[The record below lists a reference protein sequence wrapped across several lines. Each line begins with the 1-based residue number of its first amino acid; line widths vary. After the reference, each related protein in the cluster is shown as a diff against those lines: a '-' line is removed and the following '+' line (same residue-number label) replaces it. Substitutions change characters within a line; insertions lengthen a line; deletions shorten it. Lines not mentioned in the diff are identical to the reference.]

1 MVPSV
6 SRVEGEGRLHV
17 VVRGDQV
24 EEARLS
30 IFEAPR
36 FFERLVVGRD
46 ANEVI
51 DIVAR
56 ICGICPVAYQLTVAQ
71 GFERLYGVTLDPDVQ
86 RLRRLLYWGEWLQSH
101 ALHVHLLHAPD
112 FLGYPDALAM
122 AREHRAVVE
131 RGLRLKHA
139 GVAILELLG
148 GRSVHPVSV
157 RVGGFSRVPTTAEL
171 AGLRPELETALR
183 EAQEVVG
190 WASALAFPAF
200 EREPALLALRDVAGY
215 AIDTGRITSTD
226 GLDVD
231 AHEWESVFVERQ
243 VPWSTALHAQTHDGR
258 RYLLGPSA
266 RIVLSADR
274 LHPLAAAALAR
285 AGGPE
290 PIRTGIF
297 RSIVARA
304 VEMVQAVAA
313 SLDILDAYRR
323 PDAPAAGWAPVAG
336 RAAWST
342 EAPRGLLFH
351 RYDVDERG
359 HVTGARIVPPTS
371 QNQAAIEDDL
381 RAYLPSVL
389 TLPDPEATAGL
400 EALIRCYD
408 PCISCATHFLEL
420 DVERLS

>member
-1 MVPSV
+1 MRST
-6 SRVEGEGRLHV
+6 
-17 VVRGDQV
+17 
-24 EEARLS
+24 S
-30 IFEAPR
+30 ICSTPR
-36 FFERLVVGRD
+36 
-46 ANEVI
+46 
-51 DIVAR
+51 
-56 ICGICPVAYQLTVAQ
+56 T
-71 GFERLYGVTLDPDVQ
+71 
-86 RLRRLLYWGEWLQSH
+86 S
-101 ALHVHLLHAPD
+101 
-112 FLGYPDALAM
+112 GYPDALAM

-290 PIRTGIF
+290 PIRTGPSEHRCRRDGPV
-297 RSIVARA
+297 RSRHRSTSS
-304 VEMVQAVAA
+304 MPTG
-313 SLDILDAYRR
+313 DRTRR
-323 PDAPAAGWAPVAG
+323 PRAG
-336 RAAWST
+336 
-342 EAPRGLLFH
+342 H
-351 RYDVDERG
+351 RWR
-359 HVTGARIVPPTS
+359 GARHGPRRRREGSCSIATTWTS
-371 QNQAAIEDDL
+371 GAM
-381 RAYLPSVL
+381 
-389 TLPDPEATAGL
+389 
-400 EALIRCYD
+400 
-408 PCISCATHFLEL
+408 
-420 DVERLS
+420 